1 VSWTAPA
8 ERSGDGAFLPRE
20 AAHAALTQMCRVVLN
35 LNEFV
40 YPD

>member
-1 VSWTAPA
+1 MNEAVRLGEEEPGLS
-8 ERSGDGAFLPRE
+8 EE
-20 AAHAALTQMCRVVLN
+20 AARRRALTQMCRVIFN